1 MVDSQRGLQCFKICT
16 IDRLKCSDSYC
27 YDLVRITIYDTQ
39 ENDLTIKTLRLYKQ
53 WYYKLKFGDKKS
65 LTKVLITAGNDY
77 TLELIS
83 SYRLILWHK
92 NV

>member
-1 MVDSQRGLQCFKICT
+1 
-16 IDRLKCSDSYC
+16 
-27 YDLVRITIYDTQ
+27 
-39 ENDLTIKTLRLYKQ
+39 
-53 WYYKLKFGDKKS
+53 